1 VRQVLLNLAGNAV
14 KFTTTGHVALSVSRV
29 DAVKLR
35 VSVTDTGPGIP
46 EDRLH
51 RLFQKFSQVDSST
64 NRKFGGTGLGLAIS
78 KQLVEL
84 MGGRAG
90 VESRVGTGSTF
101 WFELPVIRPMARKPA
116 VA

>member
-1 VRQVLLNLAGNAV
+1 VRVHPGPHIGIAAGDELADVVKGEERAV
-14 KFTTTGHVALSVSRV
+14 F
-29 DAVKLR
+29 
-35 VSVTDTGPGIP
+35 VSVDDNGPGIP

-64 NRKFGGTGLGLAIS
+64 SRRFGGTGLGLAIS

-90 VESRVGTGSTF
+90 VESRVGAGSTF